1 MVVCT
6 LLSAP
11 MMFVSAQLLTI
22 TYISPKDYIIYLDNF
37 LLDISVLALLASIFT
52 GFIFLISKNW
62 RNTPHCHTLA
72 LISAQGLVEIK
83 NDNASDTYQMTKQ
96 KYSSNDPEF
105 HFQNCL
111 CRCHSL
117 VSFELYSW
125 MEAVSSILHLHVWCV
140 FIQSLCSNAS
150 IELGMCCN
158 IFKGLRRKV
167 ETIFPSQ
174 WNHNSIISRWSS
186 TIDCPGMAS
195 ITIKL
200 EERD

>member
-72 LISAQGLVEIK
+72 LISSQGLVEIK
-83 NDNASDTYQMTKQ
+83 NDNASDK
-96 KYSSNDPEF
+96 SLSND
-105 HFQNCL
+105 
-111 CRCHSL
+111 
-117 VSFELYSW
+117 
-125 MEAVSSILHLHVWCV
+125 
-140 FIQSLCSNAS
+140 
-150 IELGMCCN
+150 
-158 IFKGLRRKV
+158 
-167 ETIFPSQ
+167 
-174 WNHNSIISRWSS
+174 
-186 TIDCPGMAS
+186 
-195 ITIKL
+195 
-200 EERD
+200 